1 MIAPGVVASK
11 PSPWD
16 FYSQVLMPAQSM
28 FRDVHQEGFVI
39 DHANLASLDVEFTER
54 VTAVE
59 ERMNELAGKVFNPRS
74 PQQVGAIM
82 FDDMGLRKVR
92 KRSTDVDVLEK
103 LLEETNDPF
112 VKSMM
117 SHRALSKQLST
128 YIRGIDK
135 NIRADNRLHPEFLVT
150 GAVSRTSSRNPN
162 CQNIPRKG
170 DPDQEGAIIKK
181 LFLSPEG
188 WDIAHLDYGQ
198 HEFRMVAVYSEDEWL
213 TNVFASGGDMHD
225 EVARE
230 YYGDDYTKEDRVEAK
245 KFNFGLLYQRGA
257 YSLSMQINSTVR
269 VAEERIE
276 QFYARMPD
284 VRIFIR
290 AIKDAVLEGDDL
302 VSLLGRHRRFG
313 LITRNNRDDI
323 LKQAVNFLPQATG
336 SDTAMMGMHD
346 VWQQMSRDVIRPVG
360 FIHDAMLAYV
370 RSDVKEEVINEAAV
384 IMKKAPARFLNT
396 PVPFEVEAEVG
407 PSWGDMKEVKLA
419 A

>member
-162 CQNIPRKG
+162 CQNIPR
-170 DPDQEGAIIKK
+170 
-181 LFLSPEG
+181 
-188 WDIAHLDYGQ
+188 
-198 HEFRMVAVYSEDEWL
+198 
-213 TNVFASGGDMHD
+213 
-225 EVARE
+225 
-230 YYGDDYTKEDRVEAK
+230 
-245 KFNFGLLYQRGA
+245 
-257 YSLSMQINSTVR
+257 
-269 VAEERIE
+269 
-276 QFYARMPD
+276 
-284 VRIFIR
+284 
-290 AIKDAVLEGDDL
+290 
-302 VSLLGRHRRFG
+302 
-313 LITRNNRDDI
+313 
-323 LKQAVNFLPQATG
+323 
-336 SDTAMMGMHD
+336 
-346 VWQQMSRDVIRPVG
+346 
-360 FIHDAMLAYV
+360 
-370 RSDVKEEVINEAAV
+370 
-384 IMKKAPARFLNT
+384 
-396 PVPFEVEAEVG
+396 
-407 PSWGDMKEVKLA
+407 
-419 A
+419 